1 MNRIHIWRVD
11 PNERLKAVPLEA
23 VHSSETE
30 RVLEDL
36 LVGSPD
42 LLQPQ
47 LVLVG
52 RQIPTAGG
60 PLDLLGVDA
69 DGRLVV
75 FELKRGVLT
84 RDAIAQVLDYA
95 SDLAAMS
102 SEALA
107 RLVEENS
114 GRFGIERITDFLE
127 WYGQEHPVQP
137 GPLAERPRMVLVGL
151 GVDERALRVVNFLA
165 ETGVPIQLLTFHAFQ
180 AGGELFLA
188 KQVES
193 ESGPM
198 RPDAPKGAKEENR
211 RILQEKAASLGVGDF
226 LEEVARFVNASLG
239 NVYLWP
245 HKSLYSFN
253 VADETAEGRAT
264 QRYIVSVGPNENRPG
279 TLRLAFPE
287 RVLELGAEVEAMLTQ
302 RLKGNRVDTA
312 RYAVEVIV
320 EPRTWPTLQDSLAET
335 LRTIRRTWEE
345 RRSRASENSL
355 GVTSHPEPTLAEGDD
370 HDARRAAVNPAN
382 SPGGDDANL

>member
-1 MNRIHIWRVD
+1 VSRIHIWRVD
-11 PNERLKAVPLEA
+11 QNERLRAVPLEA
-23 VHSSETE
+23 VRNSETE
-30 RVLEDL
+30 RMLEDL

-42 LLQPQ
+42 LLQPE
-47 LVLVG
+47 LTLVG

-60 PLDLLGVDA
+60 PLDLLGVDE

-95 SDLAAMS
+95 SYLAAMTN
-102 SEALA
+102 EALA
-107 RLVEENS
+107 RLVEEHS
-114 GRFGIERITDFLE
+114 GRLGIERISDFLE
-127 WYGQEHPVQP
+127 WYGQEYPSQV

-193 ESGPM
+193 EPVTASPSTGM
-198 RPDAPKGAKEENR
+198 GTKEANR
-211 RILQEKAASLGVGDF
+211 RILHEKAAALGVGDF
-226 LEEVARFVNASLG
+226 LEEVARFVNGSLG
-239 NVYLWP
+239 TVYVWP
-245 HKSLYSFN
+245 HKTLYSFN

-264 QRYIVSVGPNENRPG
+264 QRYIVSVGPNDQRPG

-287 RVLELGAEVEAMLTQ
+287 RVLELGPEVPAMLTE
-302 RLKGNRVDTA
+302 RLSGQRVDSG
-312 RYAVEVIV
+312 RYAMEVTLDS
-320 EPRTWPTLQDSLAET
+320 RSWPSFQSALGEVLQT
-335 LRTIRRTWEE
+335 VRRLWDE
-345 RRSRASENSL
+345 RRSRSSEEAIAAPSGDSAL
-355 GVTSHPEPTLAEGDD
+355 DHPAHNPMPVA
-370 HDARRAAVNPAN
+370 DA
-382 SPGGDDANL
+382 